1 MVATQA
7 WVAGSA
13 IGLCPSAA
21 GVSLRVIATLNLRE
35 ICAKILYR
43 STQ

>member
-13 IGLCPSAA
+13 IGLGPSAA
-21 GVSLRVIATLNLRE
+21 GVSMRVIATLKLCE
-35 ICAKILYR
+35 ICGKILYR